1 MTKSIRQNTFL
12 EKLDSG
18 SLVVASI
25 GAGYVGALTAIT
37 MACKNPNTQFVVCD
51 INEQLIR
58 RWNNDD
64 IPFFEPQLDAYFH
77 RAKHEIGN
85 I

>member
-1 MTKSIRQNTFL
+1 M
-12 EKLDSG
+12 
-18 SLVVASI
+18 ASV
-25 GAGYVGALTAIT
+25 GAGYVGALTTIT